1 MERRNTI
8 QREMV
13 YNAVINLSNHAT
25 ADEIYALIIK
35 DHPTI
40 GKGTVYRNLNI
51 LAEEGAIRKVDIP
64 DGPYRF
70 DHILEEHYHVKC
82 VKCGKLFD
90 VDMEVL
96 PDLKRCIH
104 DTHGIQFLDYDILFK
119 GICFDC
125 RNDNIKEEPS

>member
-13 YNAVINLSNHAT
+13 YNAVISLSNHAT
-25 ADEIYALIIK
+25 ADEVYALIIK
-35 DHPTI
+35 DHPSI

-70 DHILEEHYHVKC
+70 DHTLDEHYHVKC

-96 PDLKRCIH
+96 PDLEKCIH
-104 DTHGIQFLDYDILFK
+104 DTHGIQFLDYDILFR
-119 GICFDC
+119 GICSDC